1 MGDAVN
7 SRSVTRVDETSA
19 PAVPQM
25 KQEETDHSSDPV
37 RLVAGSRD
45 FEHWVGVKLTQRDQ
59 GLMEQRVEYC
69 KDVEVGRARLY

>member
-25 KQEETDHSSDPV
+25 KQEETGRCSDPV
-37 RLVAGSRD
+37 PLVAGRRD
-45 FEHWVGVKLTQRDQ
+45 LSIG
-59 GLMEQRVEYC
+59 
-69 KDVEVGRARLY
+69 